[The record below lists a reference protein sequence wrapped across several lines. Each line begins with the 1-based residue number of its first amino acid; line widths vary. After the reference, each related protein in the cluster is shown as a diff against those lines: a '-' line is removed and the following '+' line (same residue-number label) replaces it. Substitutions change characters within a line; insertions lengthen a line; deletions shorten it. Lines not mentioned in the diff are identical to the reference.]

1 MKILFY
7 QWHSFMN
14 EGVERAW
21 KQLGIEYDTLFYQQS
36 DWEVDDGIV
45 DLLEKKLKQ
54 KKYDM
59 VFSINYAPLVSM
71 VCEREQVR
79 YVSWVYDAPI
89 HIRNIETMKNSC
101 NRIFFFDRIQ
111 AEKYKNRGS
120 QLIIC
125 RLQQMWRRFHVIRQ
139 SVMIR
144 RIYLWSEN
152 SIRPSTSIIWG
163 R

>member
-71 VCEREQVR
+71 VCEGEQVR

-89 HIRNIETMKNSC
+89 HIRNIETMKN
-101 NRIFFFDRIQ
+101 I
-111 AEKYKNRGS
+111 
-120 QLIIC
+120 L
-125 RLQQMWRRFHVIRQ
+125 
-139 SVMIR
+139 
-144 RIYLWSEN
+144 
-152 SIRPSTSIIWG
+152 
-163 R
+163 